1 MGNGWVEA
9 GQATQKKGMSD
20 FNLPIIFF
28 QIKIKTQIPENTKNI
43 FCF

>member
-20 FNLPIIFF
+20 FNLSIIFF
-28 QIKIKTQIPENTKNI
+28 SN
-43 FCF
+43 